1 MKLGARG
8 SLCQHSASEGYAAAA
23 AAAVAAAASAKERV
37 AVAVA
42 AESRTGCTESAAAL
56 EAGVDTAV
64 AGVAELGKLYYA
76 GNKSKL

>member
-8 SLCQHSASEGYAAAA
+8 SLCQHSASEGYAAG
-23 AAAVAAAASAKERV
+23 AAASAKERV

-64 AGVAELGKLYYA
+64 AGVAELGKLYHA

>member
-1 MKLGARG
+1 MGARG

-23 AAAVAAAASAKERV
+23 AAAAASAKERV

-64 AGVAELGKLYYA
+64 AVVAELGKLYHA

>member
-1 MKLGARG
+1 MGARG
-8 SLCQHSASEGYAAAA
+8 SLCQHSASEGYAA

-64 AGVAELGKLYYA
+64 AGVAELGKLYHA